1 MNVKAIVEIQG
12 CDFDTWR
19 SFFDS
24 YEHDR
29 SQFVKN
35 EGITKHSDNLAEVT
49 FEVTDLDGL
58 TKLSQRKDILDFESS
73 NQITVSV
80 EALQNIT

>member
-1 MNVKAIVEIQG
+1 MNVKAIVEIHG
-12 CDFDTWR
+12 CDFDAWR

-29 SQFVKN
+29 SKFIKN
-35 EGITKHSDNLAEVT
+35 EAITKHSDNLAEVT
-49 FEVTDLDGL
+49 FEVTDLNGL
-58 TKLSQRKDILDFESS
+58 TKLSQRKDILDFEVS

-80 EALQNIT
+80 EAL

>member
-1 MNVKAIVEIQG
+1 MNVKAIVEIHG
-12 CDFDTWR
+12 CDFDEWR

-29 SQFVKN
+29 SKFIKN
-35 EGITKHSDNLAEVT
+35 EAITKHSDNLAEVT
-49 FEVTDLDGL
+49 FEVTDLNGL
-58 TKLSQRKDILDFESS
+58 TKLSQRKDILDFEVS

-80 EALQNIT
+80 ETL